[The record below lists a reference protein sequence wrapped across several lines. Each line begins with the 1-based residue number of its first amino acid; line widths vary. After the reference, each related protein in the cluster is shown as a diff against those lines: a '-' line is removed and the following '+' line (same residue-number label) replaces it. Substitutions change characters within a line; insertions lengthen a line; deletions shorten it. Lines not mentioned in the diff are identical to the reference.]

1 MKGSK
6 KINDGTGEHEV
17 EFNAKD
23 MIKIQKRSIYEDYVL
38 HEMKG
43 KGASAEVYR
52 AVLKAGKLERA
63 VKVVRRSKESEGL
76 SAEYMNEYTILK
88 KLVCLGST

>member
-1 MKGSK
+1 MQVIIQLSMGGTFGKGGSG
-6 KINDGTGEHEV
+6 KINDGTGECDV

-43 KGASAEVYR
+43 KGASA
-52 AVLKAGKLERA
+52 
-63 VKVVRRSKESEGL
+63 
-76 SAEYMNEYTILK
+76 
-88 KLVCLGST
+88 

>member
-1 MKGSK
+1 MGGTFGKGGSG
-6 KINDGTGEHEV
+6 KINDGTGECDV

-43 KGASAEVYR
+43 KGASA
-52 AVLKAGKLERA
+52 
-63 VKVVRRSKESEGL
+63 
-76 SAEYMNEYTILK
+76 
-88 KLVCLGST
+88 